1 MIDQQ
6 TEQIAHENDKKHEKD
21 MHRLAPGIE
30 KQACDEQ
37 ENIFQNFCIP
47 EKRVVEEQYDR
58 QEYELGK
65 SMMMSSKLA
74 CYRIN
79 NGSALVYQEG
89 ERLSNVGGMN
99 TFFRLGNTV
108 SKEGREKV
116 CIRRVITW
124 CTAQREYVW
133 WRM

>member
-1 MIDQQ
+1 MFPFPKMIDQQ

-58 QEYELGK
+58 QEYEQKGL
-65 SMMMSSKLA
+65 
-74 CYRIN
+74 
-79 NGSALVYQEG
+79 
-89 ERLSNVGGMN
+89 
-99 TFFRLGNTV
+99 TW
-108 SKEGREKV
+108 EKHDDV
-116 CIRRVITW
+116 LEIGLLPHK
-124 CTAQREYVW
+124 
-133 WRM
+133 